1 MVQMIR
7 NWPNNEPFKWE
18 SICRG
23 AQSILGYE
31 PTRQALHK
39 KPALA
44 NAYEVKKK
52 FLHSEVDKLGKVTRP
67 RTTLEAMEKIAK
79 LQEDNDQLKAEL
91 QKMAELAQRF
101 IYNASMRG
109 LSREKMMAALP
120 VKNNYQNAQ

>member
-1 MVQMIR
+1 
-7 NWPNNEPFKWE
+7 
-18 SICRG
+18 
-23 AQSILGYE
+23 
-31 PTRQALHK
+31 
-39 KPALA
+39 
-44 NAYEVKKK
+44 
-52 FLHSEVDKLGKVTRP
+52 
-67 RTTLEAMEKIAK
+67 MEKIAK